1 MNATQIFYDNIAE
14 IRDLFHKYGR
24 FDDANAKLDELSKYL
39 CIYVYQKQNPKL
51 AQNKI
56 PKLLIEFENDDSFP
70 LVSKIQELFKQV
82 IVIDELQ
89 DAGGKSIF
97 GNSQS
102 LNISPNDNQFA
113 YSLLKLIC
121 NAVDSI
127 LEGEKGFDLLNECFG
142 HFVRS
147 NFRNHI
153 EDAQYM
159 TPNEAVELICDI
171 ALTDIST
178 VQKKSSKEFIVLDPC
193 CGVGSFL
200 STFYQKNIDSKKI
213 KNLKV
218 VGQDKVERMSRLSK
232 INLFLA
238 NNKNHIISN
247 NNSLSGKSIL
257 NDFNGKVDLILTNPP
272 FGAKFTSNELK
283 PDTKINYPNLFD
295 VLLRNG
301 KSFSSEVLFI
311 DRCLSLLKPNGKL
324 LAIVPD
330 SVISSKGLN
339 ETLRYRLA
347 YKNKIHVKAIIELP
361 NVTFAQAGTRTKTSI
376 LYIEKVEKEIPNTFI
391 AKSEDIGFEVSTK
404 KGATIKYEHGEN
416 DLPDILKGY
425 LSMDFVN
432 PLTTQ
437 KVITE
442 NPSCVAIPSNW
453 LKEKTWTPNHYKA
466 SKFTSFDN
474 IKIPEN
480 QVEFVK
486 LSDIAYFD
494 TKKRRKEILAND
506 AKCISVLH
514 INDENLNYEDF
525 LNYEP
530 KYMGIPCQSGDLL
543 FSKINPR
550 IVRVFVIPDL
560 PYSLSCSSEF
570 EILNSSFADISNYAL
585 KMLLL
590 LPSVQVQIKA
600 STSGTSSSHNRI
612 KTNELLNIVIPL
624 PRKGTDYYSGFMKKA
639 NKYEADSIAYNRLI
653 FKMYQTKMEV
663 FEMVG

>member
-1 MNATQIFYDNIAE
+1 MNATQIFYNDIAK

-39 CIYVYQKQNPKL
+39 CIYVYQKQNPEL
-51 AQNKI
+51 AQYKI
-56 PKLLIEFENDDSFP
+56 PNLLNEFEKDNSYK
-70 LVSKIQELFKQV
+70 LVSKIQELFQQ
-82 IVIDELQ
+82 IIEIDELK
-89 DAGGKSIF
+89 DANGKSIF

-102 LNISPNDNQFA
+102 LNISSNDHQFA
-113 YSLLKLIC
+113 YSLLKLVC

-127 LEGEKGFDLLNECFG
+127 LDGEKNFDLLNECFG
-142 HFVRS
+142 HFVRA
-147 NFRNHI
+147 NFRNNI

-159 TPNEAVELICDI
+159 TPNEVVELICDI
-171 ALTDIST
+171 ALTDI
-178 VQKKSSKEFIVLDPC
+178 QKTQQNSSEEFLVLDPC

-200 STFYQKNIDSKKI
+200 STFYQKNIDAKKI

-218 VGQDKVERMSRLSK
+218 IGQDKVERMSRLSK

-238 NNKNHIISN
+238 NNTNHLISN
-247 NNSLSGKSIL
+247 DNSLSGKSIL

-272 FGAKFTSNELK
+272 FGAKFKSEELK
-283 PDTKINYPNLFD
+283 PDTKLNYPNLFD
-295 VLLRNG
+295 VILRNG
-301 KSFSSEVLFI
+301 TSFSSEVLFI

-324 LAIVPD
+324 LAVIPD

-339 ETLRYRLA
+339 ETLRHRLA
-347 YKNKIHVKAIIELP
+347 YKEKIHVKAIIELP

-376 LYIEKVEKEIPNTFI
+376 LYLEKVEKEMPNTFI

-404 KGATIKYEHGEN
+404 KGATVKYEQGKN
-416 DLPDILKGY
+416 DLPAILEGY
-425 LSMDFVN
+425 LKMDFTS
-432 PLTTQ
+432 PLETE
-437 KVITE
+437 KVISKT
-442 NPSCVAIPSNW
+442 PSCVAIPTNW

-466 SKFTSFDN
+466 AKFTSFDN
-474 IKIPEN
+474 MKIPTN

-486 LSDIAYFD
+486 LSDIASFD
-494 TKKRRKEILAND
+494 TRNRRKELLPKD

-514 INDENLNYEDF
+514 ISDENLNYEDF
-525 LNYEP
+525 LKYAP
-530 KYMGIPCQSGDLL
+530 KYMGIPCRSGDLL

-550 IVRVFVIPDL
+550 IVRIFVIPEL

-570 EILNSSFADISNYAL
+570 EILNSTTEFSNYAL

-590 LPSVQVQIKA
+590 LPSVQIQINA

-612 KTNELLNIVIPL
+612 KTNELLNITIPL
-624 PRKGTDYYSGFMKKA
+624 PKKGTAYFSNFMKNA
-639 NKYEADSIAYNRLI
+639 NKYEADSIAYNNLI

-663 FEMVG
+663 FDMVG